1 MKRNLTL
8 AAILLGL
15 VAVYYLGQARM
26 ENEVEENI
34 KKESVK
40 LFENFSID
48 TVKEISIANAEKG
61 EKVEFAKEDD
71 SWKVKGKDCN
81 ADKNSIDKILE
92 KAPEIRL
99 GEEIGSWQPE
109 YMQKYGFDRGFE
121 IKIGS
126 VIFNFGKQ
134 AGSRIALKHN
144 DKLYLS
150 PFRDKY
156 VFSKYDGNWC
166 EKKKEEKPD
175 SAGPLS
181 EETSQLK

>member
-1 MKRNLTL
+1 MKKNLTL

-15 VAVYYLGQARM
+15 VVVYYLGQTQM
-26 ENEVEENI
+26 ENEVKENI

-40 LFENFSID
+40 LFENFSAD
-48 TVKEISIANAEKG
+48 TIKEISIANAEKG
-61 EKVEFAKEDD
+61 ETVEFAKEGDN
-71 SWKVKGKDCN
+71 WKVKGKDCN

-92 KAPEIRL
+92 KIPEIRL
-99 GEEIGSWQPE
+99 GEEIGTWQPE

-121 IKIGS
+121 IRIGN
-126 VIFNFGKQ
+126 VTFNLGKQ

-166 EKKKEEKPD
+166 EKKKEEERKEEKPAENP
-175 SAGPLS
+175 S
-181 EETSQLK
+181 K